1 MPRNSA
7 LILLSLIAIPVF
19 LSAQTEAVD
28 QQMTR
33 LRIPKVSRAP
43 QFADFLNNTPREAEL
58 TVTDFRQYSPG
69 DGEPVTQPTTA
80 YLSYDDK
87 NLYVAY
93 ICKDDPKLIRARLA
107 KHDQIMQDDRVVLN
121 IDTFH
126 DHRHMYWFDINPY
139 GVQADGNVTDGVEDD
154 PSWDTLW
161 HSEGRIVDDGYVIF
175 AAIPFKSF
183 RFPSGAEQSWGLIL
197 GRFIQRNNEFS
208 LWPRV
213 SSQKPGHVQQGGD
226 LEGLRDISPG
236 RNVQFIPYGLFSS
249 ARFLDTPSGAA
260 PLYRTDREGRVG
272 LDTKIV
278 LKDAFTFDL
287 ALNPDF
293 SQVESDEPQVTV
305 NQRYEV
311 LFPEKRPFFLENAG
325 YFMTPV
331 RLFFSRRIVDP
342 AFGARLTGKIGRWSL
357 GAMFADDRAPGKRLT
372 GADPLFE
379 KRSPV
384 GVIRLQREF
393 RHSGRVSTLAAMAT
407 TQEFGATY
415 NRVFSLDTR
424 LQPLRNWI
432 FTGQAVTSNTRTA
445 DGRRLAGPA
454 YYADW
459 RHAGR
464 HFVWRTRYQDISP
477 NFRAGL
483 GFIRRVD
490 IRETYQDIGYRWRP
504 ENGPIQ
510 SIGPVIS
517 WYSFHDRTGRMTDW
531 NVSPAIEITAIR
543 GTTFSYEPEVSY
555 EYYGGIGFRQHAH
568 ESEFRTEWFRWLTFS
583 GALNI
588 GDGINYRPAA
598 GLSPFT
604 GEARQTEATFTLRP
618 GARLRLDETYIYSGL
633 RTGAKSALSGVP
645 MGTAVFNNHLVRSK
659 VNYQFSRRLSLRFI
673 LDYNSVLPNKS
684 LARLEKEKS
693 VGLDALF
700 TYMVNPGTALY
711 VGYTDLYENYRLDPL
726 RSPALERIADPTLN
740 TGRQF
745 FVKLSYLLRF

>member
-1 MPRNSA
+1 MPRITCF
-7 LILLSLIAIPVF
+7 ILLCALY
-19 LSAQTEAVD
+19 SASVLHAQAGAADSQT
-28 QQMTR
+28 TR
-33 LRIPKVSRAP
+33 LRIPRVSRAP
-43 QFADFLNNTPREAEL
+43 QFTDFLNGTPREAEL
-58 TVTDFRQYSPG
+58 VVTDFRQYSPG
-69 DGEPVTQPTTA
+69 DGQPATQPTTA
-80 YLSYDDK
+80 YLSHDDR

-93 ICKDDPKLIRARLA
+93 ICKDDPRLIRARVS
-107 KHDQIMQDDRVVLN
+107 KHDQIMHDDRVVLN

-161 HSEGRIVDDGYVIF
+161 HSEGRIVDDGYVVF
-175 AAIPFKSF
+175 AAIPFRSF
-183 RFPSGAEQSWGLIL
+183 RFPSGSEQTWGLIL

-208 LWPRV
+208 VWPRM
-213 SSQKPGHVQQGGD
+213 SSRKPGHVQQGGD
-226 LEGLRDISPG
+226 MEGLRDISPG
-236 RNVQFIPYGLFSS
+236 RNIQFIPYGLFSA
-249 ARFLDTPSGAA
+249 ARFLDTSAGAA
-260 PLYRTDREGRVG
+260 PRYATQREGRAG

-278 LKDAFTFDL
+278 IKDAFTFDL

-325 YFMTPV
+325 YFMTPL

-342 AFGARLTGKIGRWSL
+342 SVGARLTGKIGKWAL
-357 GAMFADDRAPGKRLT
+357 GALFAGDEGPGKRLP
-372 GADPLFE
+372 AAHPLFE
-379 KRSPV
+379 KHSPV
-384 GVIRLQREF
+384 GAVRLQREF
-393 RHSGRVSTLAAMAT
+393 RHGGRVSTLAAMAT
-407 TQEFGATY
+407 TQELGAFH
-415 NRVFSLDTR
+415 NRVFSLDAR

-445 DGRRLAGPA
+445 EGRKLAGPA

-464 HFVWRTRYQDISP
+464 HFVWRSRYTDISP
-477 NFRAGL
+477 DFRAGL

-490 IRETYQDIGYRWRP
+490 IRETYQDIGYLWRP

-510 SIGPVIS
+510 SIGPVFT
-517 WYSFHDRTGRMTDW
+517 WYSFHDHSGRLTDW
-531 NVSPAIEITAIR
+531 NVSPEIRVTALR
-543 GTTFSYEPEVSY
+543 GTAFAYEREASY
-555 EYYGGIGFRQHAH
+555 EYYGGIGFRQYAH
-568 ESEFRTEWFRWLTFS
+568 ESEFRTEWFRWLTVS
-583 GALNI
+583 GELNI

-598 GLSPFT
+598 GLRPFT
-604 GEARQTEATFTLRP
+604 GKARQTGVTFTLRP
-618 GARLRLDETYIYSGL
+618 GARLQMDETYIFSGL
-633 RTGAKSALSGVP
+633 RTGRNSGLAGVAE
-645 MGTAVFNNHLVRSK
+645 GTAVYNNHLVRSK

-673 LDYNSVLPNKS
+673 LDYNSVLPNTS
-684 LARLEKEKS
+684 LARLDKDKS
-693 VGLDALF
+693 VNVDALF
-700 TYMVNPGTALY
+700 TYMVNPGTALHA
-711 VGYTDLYENYRLDPL
+711 GYTDLYENYRLDPS